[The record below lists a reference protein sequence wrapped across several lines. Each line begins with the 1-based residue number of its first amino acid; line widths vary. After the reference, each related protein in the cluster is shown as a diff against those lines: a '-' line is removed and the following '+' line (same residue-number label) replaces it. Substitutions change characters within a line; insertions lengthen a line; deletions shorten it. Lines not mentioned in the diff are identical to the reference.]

1 MVLKIIKTIQND
13 KGNDKKALKRP
24 FLPLCI
30 VFIILIQYELI
41 NLPFYTK
48 MDDKNDIKGKF
59 SVLFHFLLYQ
69 PSFLNRFKIN
79 RVNFFISTER

>member
-48 MDDKNDIKGKF
+48 MDDKNDIKG
-59 SVLFHFLLYQ
+59 
-69 PSFLNRFKIN
+69 
-79 RVNFFISTER
+79 